1 MENKMSL
8 SVQTKNEVAQFNPE
22 QVALIK
28 NYLCKGIN
36 DDELKLFQAVCKKTG
51 LDPFMK
57 QIYAVKRKNYKTGS
71 DDMTM
76 QTSIDGYRLIAE
88 RTGRYCP
95 GRESTYTYEN
105 GKITCA
111 TSYVKKQT
119 VDGTWHEVAASAYY
133 SEYAPPVSKN
143 GYENSFWRDKPH
155 IMLAKCAESLA
166 LRKAF
171 PNELSGLYSDEEM
184 HQAPTNL
191 AESPISDTQ
200 CAELQDLLALCSS
213 EYQERFNK
221 WLVETKKINSISLIP
236 TSCYERIKKTLIE
249 KSSEYQQSIIEVANA

>member
-1 MENKMSL
+1 MTITMQN
-8 SVQTKNEVAQFNPE
+8 KNEIAQFNPE

-57 QIYAVKRKNYKTGS
+57 QIYAVKRK
-71 DDMTM
+71 DQMTI

-95 GRESTYTYEN
+95 GRESTYVYD
-105 GKITCA
+105 GDKLVHA

-119 VDGTWHEVAASAYY
+119 ADGTWHEVAASAYLD
-133 SEYAPPVSKN
+133 EYRPAYANQFWESK
-143 GYENSFWRDKPH
+143 KH

-184 HQAPTNL
+184 HQSPTNL
-191 AESPISDTQ
+191 VDSAISDAY
-200 CAELQDLLALCSS
+200 CAELTDLLALCSAD
-213 EYQERFNK
+213 YQERFNK

-236 TSCYERIKKTLIE
+236 SSCYERIKKTLLE
-249 KSSEYQQSIIEVANA
+249 KSSEYQQSIVEVVNA

>member
-1 MENKMSL
+1 MENKLTTM
-8 SVQTKNEVAQFNPE
+8 VQNKNEVTHFNAD
-22 QVALIK
+22 QVSLIK

-57 QIYAVKRKNYKTGS
+57 QIYAVKRK
-71 DDMTM
+71 DQMTI

-95 GRESTYTYEN
+95 GRETNYVYD
-105 GKITCA
+105 GDKLIYA

-119 VDGTWHEVAASAYY
+119 ADGTWHEVAASAYLD
-133 SEYAPPVSKN
+133 EYKPAYTNQFWESK
-143 GYENSFWRDKPH
+143 KH

-184 HQAPTNL
+184 HQASTNL
-191 AESPISDTQ
+191 AESPISDEH
-200 CAELQDLLALCSS
+200 ANELMDLLDLCSA

-221 WLVETKKINSISLIP
+221 WMVDTKKINSISLIP
-236 TSCYERIKKTLIE
+236 ESCYERIKKTLLE
-249 KSSEYQQSIIEVANA
+249 KSSEYQHSITEVSDVAS

>member
-1 MENKMSL
+1 MTVAMQN
-8 SVQTKNEVAQFNPE
+8 KNEITQFNPE

-57 QIYAVKRKNYKTGS
+57 QIYAVKRK
-71 DDMTM
+71 DQMTI

-95 GRESTYTYEN
+95 GRESTYQYED
-105 GKITCA
+105 GKVVCA

-119 VDGTWHEVAASAYY
+119 IDGTWHEVAASAYY
-133 SEYAPPVSKN
+133 SEYAPEPYSN
-143 GYENSFWRDKPH
+143 GKMNPFWESKPH
-155 IMLAKCAESLA
+155 VMLAKCAESLA

-184 HQAPTNL
+184 HQASNNL
-191 AESPISDTQ
+191 AEQNISQDQTD
-200 CAELQDLLALCSS
+200 ELQDLLDKCSPD
-213 EYQERFNK
+213 YQAKFNSWLAER
-221 WLVETKKINSISLIP
+221 KKINSLSLLP
-236 TSCYERIKKTLIE
+236 LACYENTKERLMAKAQENTVKYGEDAI
-249 KSSEYQQSIIEVANA
+249 NG

>member
-1 MENKMSL
+1 MTVAL
-8 SVQTKNEVAQFNPE
+8 SQKNEIAQFNPE

-57 QIYAVKRKNYKTGS
+57 QIYAVKRK
-71 DDMTM
+71 DQMTI

-95 GRESTYTYEN
+95 GRESTYVYE
-105 GKITCA
+105 GEKLVCA

-119 VDGTWHEVAASAYY
+119 ADGTWHEVAASAYFDEYKPAY
-133 SEYAPPVSKN
+133 SNQFWESK
-143 GYENSFWRDKPH
+143 KH

-171 PNELSGLYSDEEM
+171 PNELSGLYSEEEM
-184 HQAPTNL
+184 HQASNNL
-191 AESPISDTQ
+191 IESPISDEHYV
-200 CAELQDLLALCSS
+200 ELSDLLDKCSP

-221 WLVETKKINSISLIP
+221 WLVERKKINSISMLP
-236 TSCYERIKKTLIE
+236 ESCYESVKKGLVE
-249 KSSEYQQSIIEVANA
+249 KVEEYRKSLEVINAEP